1 LKYHVFV
8 DFDGTVTVDDVGYSF
23 FKHFAKGMAEP
34 VVQKYHRGEIG
45 AVECLQTECDIYN
58 AYPAPV
64 KEIREFIQAQMV
76 TPGFKEFV
84 EFCKSEDIKL
94 TILSAGFDFYIEP
107 ILSRYGLAHLDVLS
121 TPTFIKNGR
130 IYPEFVYYNENICP
144 DCANCKGERIR
155 ELSSPDEISVFIG
168 DGHSDNH
175 GAEQAELVFAKSYLA
190 DYLDKIK
197 KSYIR
202 YSDFFDVI
210 RELDKMVKNPACC
223 EN

>member
-1 LKYHVFV
+1 LKYHVFI
-8 DFDGTVTVDDVGYSF
+8 DFDGTVTVNDVGYSF

-45 AVECLQTECDIYN
+45 AVQCLQTECDIYN

-64 KEIREFIQAQMV
+64 REIRDFIKAQAV

-84 EFCKSEDIKL
+84 EFCKSENIKI

-107 ILSRYGLAHLDVLS
+107 ILHRYGLDHLDVLS

-130 IYPEFVYYNENICP
+130 IYPEFVYFNENICS
-144 DCANCKGERIR
+144 DCANCKGERIK
-155 ELSSPDEISVFIG
+155 ELSSPEVISVFIG

-175 GAEQAELVFAKSYLA
+175 GAERANLVFAKSYLA
-190 DYLDKIK
+190 NYLDKINK
-197 KSYIR
+197 AYIK
-202 YSDFFDVI
+202 YNDFFDVLKEFKRLI
-210 RELDKMVKNPACC
+210 KNDQRC